1 MARQRSRRPQTFADR
16 FAVLVKEF
24 GSRYRLSKASGV
36 PESTL
41 QQYAQVRS
49 DLPPRADILLKLA
62 RAGNVSLEWLMTGKG
77 EMRPVGLLP
86 GAALADVVMVE
97 VRDPRA
103 ALQMEQILGHLPF
116 SRTWLETRLGLSD
129 QERLM
134 VLEADQDLPPLI
146 RQADLL
152 LIDRSVERKLPRRDG
167 LYVLSVTRGLAVRQV
182 HVRLNQSF
190 RVSGPGVS
198 DDVAASD
205 LDRLI
210 VGEVAW
216 RGGRL

>member
-1 MARQRSRRPQTFADR
+1 MAGQRSRRPQTFADR

-24 GSRYRLSKASGV
+24 ASRYRLSKASGV

-146 RQADLL
+146 TQADLL
-152 LIDRSVERKLPRRDG
+152 LIDRSVERKLPGRDG
-167 LYVLSVTRGLAVRQV
+167 LYVLS
-182 HVRLNQSF
+182 
-190 RVSGPGVS
+190 
-198 DDVAASD
+198 
-205 LDRLI
+205 
-210 VGEVAW
+210 
-216 RGGRL
+216 